1 MAIALSI
8 LTAPLGGSYL
18 AGRGA
23 PIGRYRSFLHH
34 RLQLLPAV
42 LLPGGTPNF
51 SVKGKRRTRHTLD
64 EDWSDDG
71 RSRFHRSGGS
81 AALCPPLPFY
91 QQARSNVPPIIRL
104 SNVGSLYRPWLLAFN
119 VEST

>member
-1 MAIALSI
+1 MAMALSI
-8 LTAPLGGSYL
+8 LTAPLGGSYI

-23 PIGRYRSFLHH
+23 HIGRYRSFLHH

-42 LLPGGTPNF
+42 RLPGGTPNF
-51 SVKGKRRTRHTLD
+51 SVKGKDAQDTHWTKTGAMT
-64 EDWSDDG
+64 DG
-71 RSRFHRSGGS
+71 LVSIVPAARPRFAPR
-81 AALCPPLPFY
+81 LPFY